1 MPGLP
6 EKASSHNKKRA
17 FMIEVK
23 SKKSWRPFAGAA
35 IIISV
40 AAIAGQSVLASLNAT
55 AFNTTAQKVTSGT
68 MSLKFDNTTSRTTFT
83 SDIANLVPGDVV
95 YRYVT
100 LTNDGSISGQ
110 NLKLSLATAPGN
122 TPTLINDLGT
132 AKALRLTV
140 KSCLAPWTVTSGN
153 STCSS
158 GEANEVSENVIGSLV
173 TTPELVGSGNLA
185 AGDIKYLQLK
195 LELPNQ
201 DETTVNGI
209 PNVTNT
215 IQGGTVNLTYTFDL
229 AQRTA
234 VTTNS

>member
-1 MPGLP
+1 
-6 EKASSHNKKRA
+6 
-17 FMIEVK
+17 
-23 SKKSWRPFAGAA
+23 
-35 IIISV
+35 
-40 AAIAGQSVLASLNAT
+40 
-55 AFNTTAQKVTSGT
+55 
-68 MSLKFDNTTSRTTFT
+68 
-83 SDIANLVPGDVV
+83 
-95 YRYVT
+95 
-100 LTNDGSISGQ
+100 
-110 NLKLSLATAPGN
+110 
-122 TPTLINDLGT
+122 
-132 AKALRLTV
+132 
-140 KSCLAPWTVTSGN
+140 
-153 STCSS
+153 
-158 GEANEVSENVIGSLV
+158 V